1 MLDGEEAGEGEE
13 TRAGEQ
19 RAVTRPKSICVSPFQ
34 GNCAN
39 LSTVAISRARARR
52 WPGCVQST
60 FRPPFQLSSASR
72 RREHIDRLFFD
83 WTPKQPEAE
92 PTSVVYLERWPPDPY
107 RTCSP

>member
-1 MLDGEEAGEGEE
+1 
-13 TRAGEQ
+13 
-19 RAVTRPKSICVSPFQ
+19 
-34 GNCAN
+34 
-39 LSTVAISRARARR
+39 
-52 WPGCVQST
+52 VQST